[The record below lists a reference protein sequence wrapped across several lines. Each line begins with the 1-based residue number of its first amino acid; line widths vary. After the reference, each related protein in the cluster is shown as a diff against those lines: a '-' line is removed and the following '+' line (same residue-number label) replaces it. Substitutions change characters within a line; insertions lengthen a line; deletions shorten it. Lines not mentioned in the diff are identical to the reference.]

1 MRQLQDEPTTKG
13 LAFKNVFKIICFL
26 RSGRHRAGA
35 KQIKQMILE
44 TFLKA
49 VYQLITKLRRAMMS
63 LKQAIEVRENCIY
76 IKNAKLKP
84 KQRIRIQ
91 TDDGYTRYMVKT
103 KNNKL
108 IMN

>member
-1 MRQLQDEPTTKG
+1 
-13 LAFKNVFKIICFL
+13 
-26 RSGRHRAGA
+26 
-35 KQIKQMILE
+35 
-44 TFLKA
+44 
-49 VYQLITKLRRAMMS
+49 MS